1 MEQSSFGQSLRKS
14 SSTTSVMSAPASAFF
29 SFAFLALFIQVFFFL
44 KSKKLTHQK
53 KAFLYLLCTVDR
65 LMAYGVVVAFVYL
78 LETPGSAEFENEC
91 IYIYD

>member
-29 SFAFLALFIQVFFFL
+29 SFAFLALFIQVFFL
-44 KSKKLTHQK
+44 KKQKIDAQK